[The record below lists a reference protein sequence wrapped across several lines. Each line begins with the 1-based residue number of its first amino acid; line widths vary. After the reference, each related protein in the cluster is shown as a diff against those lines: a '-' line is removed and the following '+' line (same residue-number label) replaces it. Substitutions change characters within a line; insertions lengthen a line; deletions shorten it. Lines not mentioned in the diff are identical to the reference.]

1 MEDFRQAL
9 KKRVL
14 LFDGSMGALLGLM
27 GVETECPDL
36 LSVTHPDLI
45 QGIHEAYVKAGADV
59 VLSNTFGG
67 TSIKLDRAGF
77 AERAA
82 EIATAAV
89 KNARASGAAYV
100 ALDLGPVGRFLAPM
114 GDVSFD
120 QMMASLR
127 EFCRAGAE
135 AGADLIVIETQTD
148 LAEMRCGLIA
158 AREIGLPVV
167 ASSTYSP
174 NARTLTGGAPECAA
188 LIATSLGAAAAGVNC
203 SGGPMEMLKPLKA
216 MRSAS
221 PIPVVVQPNAGLPSV
236 GANGRAVFPF
246 GPDAMAPYMAEI
258 LAAGASAIGGCCG
271 TTPEHIA
278 RMRVLADGV
287 TLPES
292 AWDGVVRICSSRSFM
307 SLDDAREALETIGD
321 PDELYDLEP
330 GAVPLI
336 DLSGLSQAEARDAAS
351 LAQTMT
357 KAPLAFRSDGA
368 EALNAALEVY
378 TGVAL
383 VDGAGLDEIIDRWGA
398 LRL

>member
-36 LSVTHPDLI
+36 LSVTRPDLI
-45 QGIHEAYVKAGADV
+45 RGIHEAYVKAGADV

-67 TSIKLDRAGF
+67 TSIKLERAGF

-82 EIATAAV
+82 EIAGAAV
-89 KNARASGAAYV
+89 KNARTSGAAYV
-100 ALDLGPVGRFLAPM
+100 ALDLGPVGRFLAPV

-120 QMMASLR
+120 HMMASLR
-127 EFCRAGAE
+127 EFCCAGAE

-158 AREIGLPVV
+158 ARETGLPVV

-188 LIATSLGAAAAGVNC
+188 LIAASLGAAAAGVNC

-258 LAAGASAIGGCCG
+258 LAAGANAIGGCCG

-278 RMRVLADGV
+278 RMRALADRV
-287 TLPES
+287 TPPES
-292 AWDGVVRICSSRSFM
+292 AWDGVVRICSSRAFM
-307 SLDDAREALETIGD
+307 PLYEAREALEVIGD
-321 PDELYDLEP
+321 PEELYDLEP
-330 GAVPLI
+330 GVVPLI
-336 DLSGLSQAEARDAAS
+336 DLSGLSPDEARDAAAQ
-351 LAQTMT
+351 AQTMT
-357 KAPLAFRSDGA
+357 KAPLAFRADGA
-368 EALNAALEVY
+368 EALDAALEVY

-383 VDGAGLDEIIDRWGA
+383 VDGAGLDESIDRWGA
-398 LRL
+398 LKL